1 MDNMICACCGK
12 EITIDQYR
20 VYCPECKA
28 DYHKECWMKNGGCVV
43 DGCKY
48 NRKPIIGACPNCHTP
63 LKKEYA
69 YCTKCGRAT
78 NPLMNLVTY
87 PNGSRFYV
95 PNTEAEC
102 AEKLIGEKSNE
113 FMKDFYEMEVKKLKP
128 SWSFP
133 AFLFN
138 GFWYIYRKMY
148 KQGLVLLLFVALLIN
163 SITFF
168 PEHRFASIPVLILLF
183 VASGIF
189 GNGIYMRHIKNVAR
203 GALQTPANLRM
214 DYIYKYGE
222 TDKKGLAIAVAV
234 CAVLL
239 VGFVFL
245 AKSII

>member
-28 DYHKECWMKNGGCVV
+28 DYHKECWTKNGGCVT

-48 NRKPIIGACPNCHTP
+48 NRKPVVGVCTGCHTP

-69 YCTKCGRAT
+69 YCTKCGRAVD
-78 NPLMNLVTY
+78 PLMNLVTY
-87 PNGSRFYV
+87 PNGSRYYV

-102 AEKLIGEKSNE
+102 ADMLIGEKSSE
-113 FMKDFYEMEVKKLKP
+113 LMKDFYEMEVKKLKLA
-128 SWSFP
+128 WSFP

-148 KQGLVLLLFVALLIN
+148 KQGIALLLFVALLIN

-168 PEHRFASIPVLILLF
+168 PEHRFLSVPVLALLF
-183 VASGIF
+183 AASGFF
-189 GNGIYMRHIKNVAR
+189 GNGIYMRHIKKVAR
-203 GALQTPANLRM
+203 GALAAPANLRM
-214 DYIYKYGE
+214 DYINKYGSV
-222 TDKKGLAIAVAV
+222 DKKGLAIAVAV
-234 CAVLL
+234 CAVLFAIFVL
-239 VGFVFL
+239 V
-245 AKSII
+245 AKSVI

>member
-1 MDNMICACCGK
+1 MENMICACCGK

-28 DYHKECWMKNGGCVV
+28 DYHKECWMKNGGCVI

-48 NRKPIIGACPNCHTP
+48 NRKPVVGICPNCHTP

-69 YCTKCGRAT
+69 YCTRCGRPT

-102 AEKLIGEKSNE
+102 AEKLIGEKSDE

-148 KQGLVLLLFVALLIN
+148 KQGIALLLFVALLIN

-168 PEHRFASIPVLILLF
+168 PEHRFLSIPVTVLLF
-183 VASGIF
+183 IASGIF
-189 GNGIYMRHIKNVAR
+189 GNGIYMRHIKSVAR
-203 GALQTPANLRM
+203 GALEAPANLRM
-214 DYIYKYGE
+214 DYIHKHGE
-222 TDKKGLAIAVAV
+222 TDKKGLAIAIAV

-239 VGFVFL
+239 AAFVFL
-245 AKSII
+245 AKSVI

>member
-1 MDNMICACCGK
+1 MDNLICACCGK

-20 VYCPECKA
+20 IYCPECKA
-28 DYHKECWMKNGGCVV
+28 DYHKDCWAKNGGCVTP
-43 DGCKY
+43 GCKY
-48 NRKPIIGACPNCHTP
+48 NRKPLVGVCASCHAP

-69 YCTKCGRAT
+69 YCTKCGTAT
-78 NPLMNLVTY
+78 DALNNIVVY

-102 AEKLIGEKSNE
+102 AGKLIGEKSDE

-148 KQGLVLLLFVALLIN
+148 KQGIALLLFVALIIN

-168 PEHRFASIPVLILLF
+168 PEHRFISIPVLALLF

-203 GALQTPANLRM
+203 EALKVPANLRM
-214 DYIYKYGE
+214 EYIIKHGAE
-222 TDKKGLAIAVAV
+222 DKKSTAIAVAV

-239 VGFVFL
+239 ALFVFV
-245 AKSII
+245 AKSVI

>member
-1 MDNMICACCGK
+1 MENMICACCGK

-28 DYHKECWMKNGGCVV
+28 DYHKECWMKNGGCVI

-48 NRKPIIGACPNCHTP
+48 NRKPVVGICPNCHTP

-69 YCTKCGRAT
+69 YCTRCGRPT

-102 AEKLIGEKSNE
+102 AEKLIGEKSDE

-148 KQGLVLLLFVALLIN
+148 KQGIALLLFVALLIN

-168 PEHRFASIPVLILLF
+168 PEHRFLSIPVTVLLF
-183 VASGIF
+183 IASGIF

-203 GALQTPANLRM
+203 GALEAPANLRM
-214 DYIYKYGE
+214 DYIHKHGE
-222 TDKKGLAIAVAV
+222 TDKKGLAIAIAV

-239 VGFVFL
+239 AAFVFL
-245 AKSII
+245 AKSVI

>member
-1 MDNMICACCGK
+1 MENMICAYCGK

-28 DYHKECWMKNGGCVV
+28 DYHKECWMKNGGCVI

-48 NRKPIIGACPNCHTP
+48 NRKPVVGICPNCHTP

-69 YCTKCGRAT
+69 YCTRCGRPT

-102 AEKLIGEKSNE
+102 AEKLIGEKSDE

-148 KQGLVLLLFVALLIN
+148 KQGIALLLFVALLIN

-168 PEHRFASIPVLILLF
+168 PEHRFLSIPVTVLLF
-183 VASGIF
+183 IASGIF

-203 GALQTPANLRM
+203 GALEAPANLRM
-214 DYIYKYGE
+214 DYIHKHGE
-222 TDKKGLAIAVAV
+222 TDKKGLAIAIAV

-239 VGFVFL
+239 AAFVFL
-245 AKSII
+245 AKSVI